1 MPKRV
6 ETLLKIYLK
15 ELERVTDDKI
25 KKVILYGS
33 YARGDFHQDSDVD
46 VMILVDALVDAIV
59 DGIGNIEKKIC
70 DVTYDFNNEYEMDIV
85 PVVQSKGHFDYWK
98 NADMFY
104 HNVDKEGVV
113 I

>member
-6 ETLLKIYLK
+6 ENLLKIYLK
-15 ELERVTDDKI
+15 ELKKVTDDKI

-33 YARGDFHQDSDVD
+33 YGRGDFHQDSDVD
-46 VMILVDALVDAIV
+46 VMILVDAPV
-59 DGIGNIEKKIC
+59 DGISTIEKKIC

-85 PVVQSKGHFDYWK
+85 PVVQSKVHFDYWK